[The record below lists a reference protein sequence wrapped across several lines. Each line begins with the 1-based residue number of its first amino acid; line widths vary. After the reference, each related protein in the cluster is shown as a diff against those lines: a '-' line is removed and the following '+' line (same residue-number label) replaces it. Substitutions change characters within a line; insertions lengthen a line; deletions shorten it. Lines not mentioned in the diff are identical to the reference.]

1 MIHLKVEYDF
11 NRYVQEQLQNPD
23 FKEEYDKLEP
33 EFALMQALIDARK
46 NSGMTQKELSEK
58 TGITQGDIS
67 KIEHGKINVSL
78 ATLKRLAEG
87 MGKQLKIEFV

>member
-1 MIHLKVEYDF
+1 MIHPKVEYDF
-11 NRYVQEQLQNPD
+11 NRYVQEQLQNSD

-58 TGITQGDIS
+58 TGIT
-67 KIEHGKINVSL
+67 
-78 ATLKRLAEG
+78 
-87 MGKQLKIEFV
+87 

>member
-1 MIHLKVEYDF
+1 MIHPKVEYDF

-67 KIEHGKINVSL
+67 KIEHGKE
-78 ATLKRLAEG
+78 R
-87 MGKQLKIEFV
+87 QL